1 MQSTVCS
8 RCCCCCCYFWRVF
21 CSSSCSWS
29 PHPNPN
35 PLHRLASSTRASSF
49 LALPRLSVFLPLSVS
64 LSVFPA
70 AGAVIQVNAA
80 FIHISKRIIPDVLLQ
95 NISKI
100 MLILFRRVQVICP
113 EDLPCPRPRVLQQ
126 PLSWP
131 WRRPIKMRFITATT
145 WIILIATAITT
156 ICAYNYDMQNQTSPL
171 PHHHHHHQHHHKCL
185 AGPVRLFTPFSL
197 LFLFPF
203 VPGVF
208 WRNAC
213 TLFWGVFKRA
223 QRLGE
228 CRIRIDPKGNG

>member
-1 MQSTVCS
+1 MQLKPASESESAAQIGLFYPCAFHSIITSAVS
-8 RCCCCCCYFWRVF
+8 
-21 CSSSCSWS
+21 
-29 PHPNPN
+29 
-35 PLHRLASSTRASSF
+35 LAT
-49 LALPRLSVFLPLSVS
+49 PVS
-64 LSVFPA
+64 LSLSAFPA

-113 EDLPCPRPRVLQQ
+113 EVLPCQPPHVLQQ

-171 PHHHHHHQHHHKCL
+171 PHQDHQHHHKCF
-185 AGPVRLFTPFSL
+185 AGPVRPFTPLPPCPFSL
-197 LFLFPF
+197 SCQGYSGVMHARFSEAFL
-203 VPGVF
+203 
-208 WRNAC
+208 NAPS
-213 TLFWGVFKRA
+213 G
-223 QRLGE
+223 
-228 CRIRIDPKGNG
+228 